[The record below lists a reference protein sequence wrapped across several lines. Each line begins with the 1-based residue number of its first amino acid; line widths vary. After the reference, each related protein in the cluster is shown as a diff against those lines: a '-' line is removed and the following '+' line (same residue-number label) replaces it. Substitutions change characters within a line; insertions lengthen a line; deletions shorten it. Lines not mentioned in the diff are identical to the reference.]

1 MTKAKGDLLV
11 GKTDIRNS
19 IANAHGEHLSNDKAH
34 AQLKHTQNEKNT
46 IVDALNDELF
56 IEDFDYIHK
65 EYSQPQNQHTDQ
77 SVPKDISIFD
87 TLFEDPGF
95 DHIIKPDPIIEQ
107 PRSAVEPAVD
117 LSHFVEDELSTALK
131 TMRISEELNTE
142 KSQDIDLPSYQ
153 HEIVLSY
160 GSPDIMITIDL
171 PLSYKEALFL
181 PLQQVKDTQ
190 TVWLYEQSDLFSII
204 SSNFIPIETDLNIIS
219 VPLTDKS
226 VPKNSIALAHFNFS
240 PSAFIDQNMEPLLQP
255 AKKITAT
262 EVIES
267 DNLFSMTSDFTS
279 IETNLDIISVPL
291 TDKPVLENSIALA
304 HFNFSPS
311 ALIDQN
317 MEPLLQPAKKITAT
331 EVIESDNLFS
341 MTSDFT
347 SIETSL
353 DIISIPL
360 TDKPVPENSIALAHF
375 NFSPSA
381 FIDQNMEPLLQ
392 PAKKITATEV
402 IESDNLFSMTS
413 DFTPVDTN
421 LDIIS
426 VPLTD
431 KPVPEN
437 KIVLTDFDSP
447 PTGFINKLK
456 LLIDHEQFDYLST
469 AYIQSNSHW
478 TFSNTIYKSDFFTHS
493 FKEQLIELN
502 LVDGFIFD
510 ALTAPQSL
518 EYFFLE
524 PDEIATDQCGDELPL
539 LPQAQESAF
548 VNALANEI
556 NPDILFSTDFAPIK
570 PSSDKIEVE
579 SIFLDEIAYE
589 YQLKAASNP
598 LLIDTGI
605 ISIPYNSV
613 YHIAYSTYIIDGYNH
628 LLNLHDLLI
637 GDYHTNLEVLDFMDN

>member
-117 LSHFVEDELSTALK
+117 LSHFVEDELSTTLK
-131 TMRISEELNTE
+131 TIRISEELNTE

-160 GSPDIMITIDL
+160 GSPDIMITVDL

-267 DNLFSMTSDFTS
+267 DNLFSMTSDFT
-279 IETNLDIISVPL
+279 
-291 TDKPVLENSIALA
+291 
-304 HFNFSPS
+304 
-311 ALIDQN
+311 
-317 MEPLLQPAKKITAT
+317 
-331 EVIESDNLFS
+331 
-341 MTSDFT
+341 
-347 SIETSL
+347 
-353 DIISIPL
+353 
-360 TDKPVPENSIALAHF
+360 
-375 NFSPSA
+375 
-381 FIDQNMEPLLQ
+381 
-392 PAKKITATEV
+392 
-402 IESDNLFSMTS
+402 
-413 DFTPVDTN
+413 PVDTN

-456 LLIDHEQFDYLST
+456 SLIDHEQFDYLST
-469 AYIQSNSHW
+469 SYIQSNSHW